1 MNDGLSPEQ
10 REGIRRI
17 LESEPKV
24 VRAVLF
30 GSRALGTFKRAS
42 DVDLALEGESI
53 TLNDLL
59 GLMVK
64 ISNLNLPVEVDFAI
78 RSKISNPALEEHIR
92 TYGQEWWKR
101 NDVQEVPS

>member
-10 REGIRRI
+10 REGIRGA
-17 LESEPKV
+17 LASEPKI

-42 DVDLALEGESI
+42 DVDLALEGENI

-59 GLMVK
+59 GLKVK
-64 ISNLNLPVEVDFAI
+64 ISDLNLPIEVDLVVRA
-78 RSKISNPALEEHIR
+78 KISNPALEDHIR
-92 TYGQEWWKR
+92 MHGREWWTR
-101 NDVQEVPS
+101 THRV

>member
-10 REGIRRI
+10 REGIRRA

-42 DVDLALEGESI
+42 DVDLALEGEAIS
-53 TLNDLL
+53 LDDLL

-64 ISNLNLPVEVDFAI
+64 ISDLNLPIEVDFAI
-78 RSKISNPALEEHIR
+78 RAKISNPALEEHIR
-92 TYGQEWWKR
+92 THGREWWR
-101 NDVQEVPS
+101 RSDPQEAHA